1 MKYFDYD
8 SFKDFTF
15 ISKLKALKNSDDIF
29 CVTTTA
35 NIEEN
40 KYDSN
45 IHKVGDNKNFTSSN
59 KDSSFFELND
69 GDLLIMRNSEKEE
82 DSDTSSFYRLPVD
95 GGEAVKEFDINL
107 KNAEIL

>member
-15 ISKLKALKNSDDIF
+15 ISKLKALKNSDNIF

-35 NIEEN
+35 NIEDN

-45 IHKVGDNKNFTSSN
+45 ILQIPTRILLF
-59 KDSSFFELND
+59 LN
-69 GDLLIMRNSEKEE
+69 
-82 DSDTSSFYRLPVD
+82 
-95 GGEAVKEFDINL
+95 
-107 KNAEIL
+107 